1 MLTINISE
9 LLLTIVSFFVLMFL
23 LNRLLFKPVIS
34 FREQRRQR
42 MEACFEQERAAIE
55 QQSRAEEEARQQRSE
70 SLKEAE
76 QLFVEAKARALEN
89 SGKAMQQAE
98 AQAEHELQQAEAQAR
113 ELYKTGGE
121 ELAEQRG
128 RLAAIL
134 ADRLSR

>member
-76 QLFVEAKARALEN
+76 KLFVEAKARALEN
-89 SGKAMQQAE
+89 SGKAM
-98 AQAEHELQQAEAQAR
+98 QQAEAQAR